1 MCGSDSILT
10 CCWKKTLLQLVLH
23 IKFLR
28 TMSITELVDQHWNDI
43 RILSQLC
50 VYFAQLL
57 GSNVRDDEDEDAM
70 ESENDDDDRRKF
82 LQKIVSRVIALT
94 TDIEHLNN
102 THQVFYH
109 ISHHEI
115 AEIDLIQKWS
125 TQIITLCDSLAAPFE
140 ANHQN
145 ETDDTSNWD
154 VIELNEYIEIL
165 EYKHL
170 TLRFLSYP
178 LSDSQPE
185 NALKCIM
192 ESIEICERT
201 NGLIQRFNTEINEFG
216 NRNNANS
223 ENSENTQNSENTE
236 NADHNALS
244 ESDREIRRLIDNGQ
258 IEKRTE
264 SIYSDC
270 YRFAANICQK
280 LNRFKESLDLINRG
294 IEIVKT
300 EAIRRFREDA
310 HAFDGEG
317 AIIVDSDDEVMDEMV
332 IIDDNDSD
340 DHQSDGTDT
349 KMADVDSEQN
359 EAARPSMDIDH
370 NSEKEDIQ
378 KYEEY
383 QMDIELSDDIKRFS
397 EIRKKKWSELDD
409 EEKLFLWI
417 QRKSYHLISLRGA
430 TYGNLSEYLL
440 AFHDEYWCTLMKS
453 EDISAWNNRAFAWY
467 QLGRHKECIAD
478 CNYALYELNAEE
490 DFSRGLLVGNR
501 GLAEHKL
508 GLYHRAVNDLNF
520 CLKRCPQSRLARE
533 ALHAIW
539 KEFTDAIYYGVS
551 RIEIDD
557 KDVIDIPFVIAKIIA
572 DYGVGIDFEI
582 IPQCHESTIVYE

>member
-1 MCGSDSILT
+1 M
-10 CCWKKTLLQLVLH
+10 
-23 IKFLR
+23 
-28 TMSITELVDQHWNDI
+28 
-43 RILSQLC
+43 
-50 VYFAQLL
+50 
-57 GSNVRDDEDEDAM
+57 
-70 ESENDDDDRRKF
+70 
-82 LQKIVSRVIALT
+82 
-94 TDIEHLNN
+94 
-102 THQVFYH
+102 
-109 ISHHEI
+109 
-115 AEIDLIQKWS
+115 
-125 TQIITLCDSLAAPFE
+125 
-140 ANHQN
+140 
-145 ETDDTSNWD
+145 
-154 VIELNEYIEIL
+154 
-165 EYKHL
+165 
-170 TLRFLSYP
+170 
-178 LSDSQPE
+178 
-185 NALKCIM
+185 
-192 ESIEICERT
+192 
-201 NGLIQRFNTEINEFG
+201 
-216 NRNNANS
+216 
-223 ENSENTQNSENTE
+223 
-236 NADHNALS
+236 
-244 ESDREIRRLIDNGQ
+244 
-258 IEKRTE
+258 
-264 SIYSDC
+264 
-270 YRFAANICQK
+270 
-280 LNRFKESLDLINRG
+280 INRG

-310 HAFDGEG
+310 HVFDGEG
-317 AIIVDSDDEVMDEMV
+317 ALILDSDDEEMDEMV

-340 DHQSDGTDT
+340 GAQVDGMNAMDIERDS
-349 KMADVDSEQN
+349 KMDIDVDSEHN
-359 EAARPSMDIDH
+359 ETAHDL
-370 NSEKEDIQ
+370 EEEDIQ
-378 KYEEY
+378 KYEKYEI
-383 QMDIELSDDIKRFS
+383 DIELSDSIKRFE
-397 EIRKKKWSELDD
+397 EIKKKKWSEMDD

-440 AFHDEYWCTLMKS
+440 AFHDEYWCTLMKP

-478 CNYALYELNAEE
+478 CNYALYELNAKE